1 MPENIINIQTG
12 NAPYH
17 AIEKQLLHSI
27 VWFNRLALAVV
38 FIWFGFLKIIH
49 ASPAEPLVKHLHEVT
64 LVKFIP
70 VNTFIVLLGCIECMI
85 GLLWLLPGFTKAAI
99 ILFVLQMFTTFLP
112 LFYLPLD
119 TWQHSFVLTLEGQYI
134 VKNIVLLASA
144 ATIVFVY
151 IQEKKQKAI
160 ISTGINKTGK
170 AMEIIQYFFPGHTVS
185 KRKPENFSNSSYN

>member
-1 MPENIINIQTG
+1 MIENSINNKAI
-12 NAPYH
+12 NVPYKI
-17 AIEKQLLHSI
+17 IEKQLLHFI

-70 VNTFIVLLGCIECMI
+70 VNTFVVLLGCIECVI
-85 GLLWLLPGFTKAAI
+85 GLLWLIPRFTKATI
-99 ILFVLQMFTTFLP
+99 VLFALQMFTTFLP
-112 LFYLPLD
+112 LFYLPRD

-134 VKNIVLLASA
+134 VKNLVLLASA

-151 IQEKKQKAI
+151 MQEKKGKI
-160 ISTGINKTGK
+160 ITSTGLNKNAESKENNQLFPAWFSREEKK
-170 AMEIIQYFFPGHTVS
+170 ARE
-185 KRKPENFSNSSYN
+185 FS